1 MRTSTP
7 EKNSSVVAHPKW
19 ESKINK
25 GPPLLAG
32 AKMGMPLNY
41 TGQPWSQIT
50 YAASPRTTPPLWIG
64 GGMLEIDF
72 YGNPLKSCQW
82 SHN

>member
-32 AKMGMPLNY
+32 AKVGMPLNY

-50 YAASPRTTPPLWIG
+50 YAASPRTTPPLWRGPTRKIYY
-64 GGMLEIDF
+64 LSTQVLLWPSFIF
-72 YGNPLKSCQW
+72 
-82 SHN
+82 